1 MIKLNGLDLLQ
12 SLKILSMPC
21 FDSLSL
27 ISTVA
32 QNSLASHSFIGV
44 VRPHTEKMQINV
56 KSHKSRLNITFF
68 EDVLG
73 KIYNDLIKTNSY
85 IDQFFSKIVNL
96 ENI

>member
-1 MIKLNGLDLLQ
+1 
-12 SLKILSMPC
+12 MPC
-21 FDSLSL
+21 FDSLPL
-27 ISTVA
+27 ISTAA

-85 IDQFFSKIVNL
+85 IAQIFSKIVNL